1 MKPALLKNCKFSL
14 LKSFKFL
21 SIWIFKIKKFKYIHR
36 KKSEQSYKL
45 SVKVLSYTTP
55 SRLFVRPICLSVYLS
70 QIVNLLRQVCIMAQI
85 PITSIFYLLKLT
97 TENYDHNI
105 TPWHISVVF
114 FKVSSIFTKINSST
128 SNIDDSN
135 SN

>member
-21 SIWIFKIKKFKYIHR
+21 SIWIFKIKNSNIFIE
-36 KKSEQSYKL
+36 SEQSYKL

-85 PITSIFYLLKLT
+85 PITSIFYLLKLM
-97 TENYDHNI
+97 TENYDHSI
-105 TPWHISVVF
+105 PPWHISVVF